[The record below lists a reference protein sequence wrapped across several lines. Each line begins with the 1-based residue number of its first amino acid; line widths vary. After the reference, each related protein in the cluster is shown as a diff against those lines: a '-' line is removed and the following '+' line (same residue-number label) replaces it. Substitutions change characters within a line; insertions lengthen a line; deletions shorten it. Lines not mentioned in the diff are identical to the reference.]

1 MPSQMKLFLDIS
13 DWIWTLGKLTNKVV
27 SAMSS
32 AGNVQSGQDATI
44 LSLYTSKYHWGAI
57 VASSWRINGDG

>member
-44 LSLYTSKYHWGAI
+44 LS
-57 VASSWRINGDG
+57 